1 MSGRNVGIQR
11 NEVTGEVW
19 KMKGWIW
26 TLIVIA
32 LVVLSMVITRA
43 IVNSDLP
50 MWFKVWILR

>member
-1 MSGRNVGIQR
+1 
-11 NEVTGEVW
+11 
-19 KMKGWIW
+19 MKGWIW

-32 LVVLSMVITRA
+32 LVVLSMVMTRA

>member
-1 MSGRNVGIQR
+1 
-11 NEVTGEVW
+11 
-19 KMKGWIW
+19 MKGWIW

-50 MWFKVWILR
+50 MWLKVWIFR

>member
-1 MSGRNVGIQR
+1 
-11 NEVTGEVW
+11 
-19 KMKGWIW
+19 MKGWIL

-32 LVVLSMVITRA
+32 LVVLSMVMTRA